1 VIVVEVAES
10 VDDALCEAVSTLI
23 PQLSTSAPPPS
34 MEHLRRVIGDP
45 ATTLLLARDDG
56 YLVGML
62 TLAAFALPTGMRAW
76 IEDVVV
82 DDASRG
88 LGVATQLVQ
97 AALFMADALGAHTVD
112 LTSRPEREAANRLY
126 VHLGFE
132 PRSTNVF
139 RFTLDGEG

>member
-23 PQLSTSAPPPS
+23 PQLSSSAPPPS